1 MTAEERAAWMRQKE
15 SVVAG
20 IDGSRGGWERD
31 YRPLLDAT
39 DERIWDYCQ
48 GVMDDTEGHNLYEL
62 LAVVRFFT
70 MLGRYSW
77 SAKRV
82 RRFFKFYEALKFNG
96 AHGRTRY
103 RLTPVQCFQF
113 GNVFGLSRED
123 GTRLIRLVYLFVPR
137 KYGKTT
143 SVASLA
149 VYDLLFGE
157 GNAQAY
163 VASNS
168 YNQAKI
174 CFDEIRAIMRDI
186 DPKER
191 HFRVN
196 REVIFFKEGGRNSL
210 ARCLSA
216 NPKTL
221 DGLNASLVIMDEY
234 AQARDTATKSGA
246 ELKNVLTSSMGT
258 RREPLTVILTTA
270 SDVLDGPFRHELDG
284 AMAVLRG
291 EREADTMFAALF
303 MPDADDAEGEPSTW
317 AKVQPHLG
325 VTVRPEFYE
334 REWETAQL
342 SADGMLAFRTKL
354 LNIFARNEQ
363 KTWFA
368 LKKAQELCK
377 GFDIHA
383 FTDKPKCAVAF
394 DLSVRDD
401 FSAVSYTCYLGGGK
415 FGTHT
420 DYYFPEGA
428 LKGHP
433 NEQMYRRWNAGGYLT
448 FCKGDRIDVRRIA
461 DDIIRMTQ
469 DVNIIRIGYDAY
481 KSQELVNTLIAVGA
495 GGVLMPFSQT
505 YGAFNLPVETLEMLA
520 YATPPLISI
529 NNNPINVFC
538 LTNCVIDED
547 KLENKKPIKADP
559 TRKIDGAV
567 TLLMTLGLLG
577 SYKH

>member
-1 MTAEERAAWMRQKE
+1 MTAEERQAWRQRKE
-15 SVVAG
+15 AVVAEVG
-20 IDGSRGGWERD
+20 EYREQWEDRWRAILDG
-31 YRPLLDAT
+31 T
-39 DERIWDYCQ
+39 DERIWEYCSS
-48 GVMDDTEGHNLYEL
+48 VMGDTEAHNLYEV
-62 LAVVRFFT
+62 LAVVRFFR
-70 MLGRYSW
+70 MLGRYAW
-77 SAKRV
+77 NAKRV

-96 AHGRTRY
+96 AHGRQRY
-103 RLTPVQCFQF
+103 KLTPVQCFQF
-113 GNVFGLSRED
+113 GNIFGLSRED
-123 GTRLIRLVYLFVPR
+123 GTRLIRLAYLFVPR

-149 VYDLLFGE
+149 VYDLLFGD

-163 VASNS
+163 VAANS

-246 ELKNVLTSSMGT
+246 DLKNVLTSSMGA
-258 RREPLTVILTTA
+258 RREPLTVVMTTA
-270 SDVLDGPFRHELDG
+270 SDVLDGPFRHELEG
-284 AMAVLRG
+284 AMTVLRG
-291 EREADTMFAALF
+291 DREADTMFAALF
-303 MPDADDAEGEPSTW
+303 MPDADDEEGDPGTW

-325 VTVRPEFYE
+325 VTVRPEFYA

-363 KTWFA
+363 KTWFG
-368 LKKAQELCK
+368 LKKAQELCS

-383 FTDKPKCAVAF
+383 LEGKPKCAVAF

-415 FGTHT
+415 FATRT

-433 NEQMYRRWNAGGYLT
+433 NEQMYRRWHADGYLKL
-448 FCKGDRIDVRRIA
+448 CEGDRIDVRMIA
-461 DDIIRMTQ
+461 DDIIRMSKE
-469 DVNIIRIGYDAY
+469 VNIIRIGYDSY
-481 KSQELVNTLIAVGA
+481 KSQELVNTLIAAGA
-495 GGVLMPFSQT
+495 GGVLSPYSQT

-529 NNNPINVFC
+529 NDSPINVFC